1 MGYNLPW
8 SNMPAHC
15 YGLVITLLVK
25 TKGEK
30 YGEHAD
36 GRNVEWG
43 GKEKE
48 NEEISHIKC
57 RLIQH
62 SAIIET
68 ANALQRQCNP
78 RCQKAITCS

>member
-1 MGYNLPW
+1 MLKEGMG
-8 SNMPAHC
+8 S
-15 YGLVITLLVK
+15 G
-25 TKGEK
+25 
-30 YGEHAD
+30 
-36 GRNVEWG
+36 G

>member
-1 MGYNLPW
+1 MLKEGMG
-8 SNMPAHC
+8 S
-15 YGLVITLLVK
+15 G
-25 TKGEK
+25 G
-30 YGEHAD
+30 
-36 GRNVEWG
+36 G